1 MIHIYHPNIYIYILY
16 IIKYTLHAYVT
27 RFFVYLEKSR
37 KNKAILYTFRK
48 MEVVSLQW
56 VVTIYINEP
65 MPS

>member
-1 MIHIYHPNIYIYILY
+1 MIYIYHPNIYIYF